1 MCLEG
6 EKERVIDVA
15 QPIHQ
20 GVTADQVVTD
30 RRSIR
35 VREITFPNPCDGEVY
50 VYLTSKMTL
59 EPGLL
64 ALLDQTRWE
73 IEKVFDETRTRLA
86 EKKSW
91 ATTTTAKEM
100 QAHFVALVHNLLLL
114 LQDWQQQQ
122 DVENT
127 AEKQRRQK
135 RWDEQETE
143 RKKTGRTLPLNYTVL
158 PRFTQATFKL
168 IRWLRVRWHRP
179 TSPAQALLHLRSL

>member
-6 EKERVIDVA
+6 EKERGIDVA

-20 GVTADQVVTD
+20 GVTADRVVTD

-35 VREITFPNPCDGEVY
+35 VREITLPNPCDGEVY
-50 VYLTSKMTL
+50 VYLTSEMTL

-73 IEKVFDETRTRLA
+73 IEKVFDETRAKLV

-91 ATTTTAKEM
+91 ATTPTAKEM

-127 AEKQRRQK
+127 AATKTMGRAGNR
-135 RWDEQETE
+135 TE
-143 RKKTGRTLPLNYTVL
+143 ENGADPAVDLHRAPAFHAGDVQAHPLAAESAGIDP
-158 PRFTQATFKL
+158 PR
-168 IRWLRVRWHRP
+168 
-179 TSPAQALLHLRSL
+179 

>member
-6 EKERVIDVA
+6 EKERGIDVA

-20 GVTADQVVTD
+20 GVTADRVVTD

-35 VREITFPNPCDGEVY
+35 VREITLPNPCDGEVY
-50 VYLTSKMTL
+50 VYLTSEMTL
-59 EPGLL
+59 EPGL
-64 ALLDQTRWE
+64 
-73 IEKVFDETRTRLA
+73 LA

-91 ATTTTAKEM
+91 ATTPTAKEM

-127 AEKQRRQK
+127 AATKTMGRAGNR
-135 RWDEQETE
+135 TE
-143 RKKTGRTLPLNYTVL
+143 ENGADPAVDLHRAPAFHAGDVQAHPLAAESAGIDP
-158 PRFTQATFKL
+158 PR
-168 IRWLRVRWHRP
+168 
-179 TSPAQALLHLRSL
+179 